1 MYTEKDFIKAISQS
15 YQKYIKFGARSTE
28 KLKPIH
34 NFVAQTLQNIWGND
48 FSLHYMGEISKEIT
62 VEGKYYPKNVDITV
76 TKNDKPVMC
85 LGIKFVTSNY
95 KQNANNYFE
104 NMMGETANIQ
114 ARKDL
119 PYFQLIVL
127 RYQTPY
133 YAKTTQRTGTKEPS
147 KIEIINEHDLQKYIN
162 LAYDT
167 PQAHKPYSM
176 GIFLIDLNET
186 TYEVKPL
193 SPTSLFERNFADLME
208 KNLSVSNLFTEIENY
223 KKYYQT
229 KPNN

>member
-1 MYTEKDFIKAISQS
+1 MYIEKDFIKAISQS
-15 YQKYIKFGARSTE
+15 FKEYIEHGSRSTE

-34 NFVAQTLQNIWGND
+34 NFVAQTLQKI
-48 FSLHYMGEISKEIT
+48 FGETYEIHFLGDETKEMK
-62 VEGKYYPKNVDITV
+62 VKGKYYDKDIDITV
-76 TKNDKPVMC
+76 AKDNKPVIC

-114 ARKDL
+114 ALKDL

-127 RYQTPY
+127 RHQTPY
-133 YAKTTQRTGTKEPS
+133 YSKTTQRTGTKEPT

-167 PQAHKPYSM
+167 PQAHKPYAI
-176 GIFLIDLNET
+176 GILLIDLDEKNAK
-186 TYEVKPL
+186 VNSLKPQ
-193 SPTSLFERNFADLME
+193 TLFEKDFAKLFE
-208 KNLSVSNLFTEIENY
+208 SKLSVENLFAEIENY
-223 KKYYQT
+223 KKFLES
-229 KPNN
+229 KK

>member
-1 MYTEKDFIKAISQS
+1 MYIEKDFIKAISQS
-15 YQKYIKFGARSTE
+15 FKKYIEHGSRSTE

-34 NFVAQTLQNIWGND
+34 NFVAQTLQKIFGD
-48 FSLHYMGEISKEIT
+48 TYEIHFLGDDTKEMK
-62 VEGKYYPKNVDITV
+62 VKGKYYDKDIDITV
-76 TKNDKPVMC
+76 AKDNKPVIC

-127 RYQTPY
+127 RHQTPY
-133 YAKTTQRTGTKEPS
+133 YSKTTQRTGTKQPT

-167 PQAHKPYSM
+167 PQAHKPYAI
-176 GIFLIDLNET
+176 GILLIDLDEKNAK
-186 TYEVKPL
+186 V
-193 SPTSLFERNFADLME
+193 TSLKPIALFEKDFAKLLE
-208 KNLSVSNLFTEIENY
+208 SKLTIENLFSEIENY
-223 KKYYQT
+223 KKFL
-229 KPNN
+229 KSKK